1 MCPIRQAVWQD
12 WRVDRKLNT
21 SESGR
26 YLNRQVTRCVLC
38 ITKVCVRCKDSKE
51 WLSLGQGVLHKV
63 FKGWL
68 GVCLLAKSL
77 QSCLTL
83 CDPMDCSSPGSSVH
97 GILQARILEWIV
109 ISSSRGSSQS
119 WDWTPFSYVS
129 CIGRRVLY
137 HQHHLE
143 GFHGSSD
150 SKDCLYSK
158 YFHPFSIKNR
168 THNTEKY
175 GWLCS
180 ET

>member
-1 MCPIRQAVWQD
+1 MENDSDTPLGEKGLDFVLYLFWNFSSPD
-12 WRVDRKLNT
+12 MTVD
-21 SESGR
+21 
-26 YLNRQVTRCVLC
+26 VT
-38 ITKVCVRCKDSKE
+38 E
-51 WLSLGQGVLHKV
+51 LGQLQIIPSCEMPDVGCV
-63 FKGWL
+63 
-68 GVCLLAKSL
+68 ARSL
-77 QSCLTL
+77 QLCLTL

-109 ISSSRGSSQS
+109 ISSSRESSQS

-143 GFHGSSD
+143 GFPGSSD
-150 SKDCLYSK
+150 SKDWLYSK

-168 THNTEKY
+168 THNTEKH

>member
-1 MCPIRQAVWQD
+1 MGLNKMLSIERG
-12 WRVDRKLNT
+12 RRGLRK
-21 SESGR
+21 SGR
-26 YLNRQVTRCVLC
+26 LWVTSFFFFWSFKLF
-38 ITKVCVRCKDSKE
+38 ILY
-51 WLSLGQGVLHKV
+51 WGV
-63 FKGWL
+63 
-68 GVCLLAKSL
+68 LAKSL
-77 QSCLTL
+77 QLCLTL
-83 CDPMDCSSPGSSVH
+83 CDPMDCSCPGSSVH

-109 ISSSRGSSQS
+109 ISSSRESSQS

-143 GFHGSSD
+143 GFPGSSD
-150 SKDCLYSK
+150 SKDWLYSK

-168 THNTEKY
+168 THNTEKH